1 MRQRPSPCPSR
12 EYRLE
17 MSALS
22 SPRCQRS
29 LGFGVA
35 LGVAVLLLGPVG
47 AASATTFNVN
57 TTTDG
62 NHGSCGTTPGSC
74 SLRDAIIA
82 ANGGSG
88 GDMID
93 VPPGTYDLTL
103 TGAGEDMA
111 ATGDLDI
118 TKSVTVAGAGAG
130 SGGTTVKGEGDRVFD
145 IFSGAAAVTIS
156 GMAITNGAEN
166 FGGAIRT
173 VGSSLTLTG
182 DSFTQNT
189 ATSVGFGGAIFAEPS
204 GGGTLMITN
213 CTFSSNMAADATTMS
228 GGFGGALMFEPGGT
242 GTLTISNSTFD
253 SNTAQSGTTSGGGF
267 GGALMFEPGGTGTLT
282 ITGSTFSSNTS
293 AGSTTQGGFGG
304 AFMFEPGADPSSL
317 SVTNSTFTANQ
328 AGGHHGFG
336 GGIIFE
342 PSGATS
348 SGTLTHITVVGN
360 STTGA
365 DSGGGILVEAAPLM
379 IRNSIIS
386 GNTAAGV
393 ASNCSANDAGT
404 LVTAGHGVE
413 LGASCGFD
421 LNADPKVAAL
431 ADNGGPTKTMA
442 LTAGSPAID
451 AADDAFCPAT
461 DQRGVAR
468 PQDGGTGRGAICD
481 IGAFELVATITPTS
495 TTTTSTPTT
504 TTTMLPAGSCG
515 SEPATATF
523 ASIDCRLDALLT
535 DLNAAP
541 GLGAFGPKLV
551 KNVQTAKARK
561 LAAEGSCR
569 ASNTKKVKKQL
580 QQSAKALTQYAHRL
594 NGLSAR
600 KKIASLRQRFLDEA
614 APIQS
619 DLKTLRGS
627 VRCPGDAPAG

>member
-82 ANGGSG
+82 ANAGSG
-88 GDMID
+88 GDTIN

-228 GGFGGALMFEPGGT
+228 GGFGGAV
-242 GTLTISNSTFD
+242 
-253 SNTAQSGTTSGGGF
+253 
-267 GGALMFEPGGTGTLT
+267 MFEPGGTGTLT

>member
-82 ANGGSG
+82 ANAGSG
-88 GDMID
+88 GDTIN

-145 IFSGAAAVTIS
+145 IFSGAAVTIS

-228 GGFGGALMFEPGGT
+228 GGFGGAVMFEPGGT
-242 GTLTISNSTFD
+242 GTLTISNSMFD

-504 TTTMLPAGSCG
+504 TTTTLPAGSCG

>member
-1 MRQRPSPCPSR
+1 VRQRPSPCPSR

-82 ANGGSG
+82 ANAGSG
-88 GDMID
+88 GDTIN

-228 GGFGGALMFEPGGT
+228 GGFGGAVMFEPGGT

-504 TTTMLPAGSCG
+504 TTTTLPAGSCG

-569 ASNTKKVKKQL
+569 ASNAKKVKKQL